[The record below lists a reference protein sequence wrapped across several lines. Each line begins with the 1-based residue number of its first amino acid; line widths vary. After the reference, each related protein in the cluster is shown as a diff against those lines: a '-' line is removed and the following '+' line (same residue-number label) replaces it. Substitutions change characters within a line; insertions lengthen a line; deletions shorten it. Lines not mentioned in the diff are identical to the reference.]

1 MSKKNISIGKS
12 YRRTI
17 VAVILLVVV
26 HYALLRWMDGS
37 NAFAVL
43 TASGQ
48 NAPMLTTLGAMT
60 LVGLRMYLYL
70 VVPGMAIAR
79 GTRPYAGMPID
90 FVNVMKPELRHR
102 RLDRSTVR

>member
-1 MSKKNISIGKS
+1 MRKRKEVSIGKS
-12 YRRTI
+12 YRRTF

-48 NAPMLTTLGAMT
+48 NAPMSTTVGAMA
-60 LVGLRMYLYL
+60 LIGLRMYLYL

-79 GTRPYAGMPID
+79 LGNAT
-90 FVNVMKPELRHR
+90 LRWYVD
-102 RLDRSTVR
+102 RLCKRNATSSASSIA

>member
-1 MSKKNISIGKS
+1 MSKKKTTLTQS

-17 VAVILLVVV
+17 ITVMILIAV

-43 TASGQ
+43 TSSG
-48 NAPMLTTLGAMT
+48 NNTPPMTTAAAMT
-60 LVGLRMYLYL
+60 FVGLRLYLYL

-79 GTRPYAGMPID
+79 LCSATLMWYSQQATAEVLPQ
-90 FVNVMKPELRHR
+90 NN
-102 RLDRSTVR
+102 

>member
-26 HYALLRWMDGS
+26 HYALLRLMDGS

-79 GTRPYAGMPID
+79 LGNATLRWYAD
-90 FVNVMKPELRHR
+90 
-102 RLDRSTVR
+102 RLCERNEAGIASPTA

>member
-79 GTRPYAGMPID
+79 LGNATLRWYAD
-90 FVNVMKPELRHR
+90 RLRER
-102 RLDRSTVR
+102 NEAGIASPTA

>member
-1 MSKKNISIGKS
+1 MSKNVSIKKS

-17 VAVILLVVV
+17 VAIILLVVV

-37 NAFAVL
+37 KAFAVL

-48 NAPMLTTLGAMT
+48 NTPMLTTLGAMT

-79 GTRPYAGMPID
+79 LGNATLRWYVDQNCDRKAAID
-90 FVNVMKPELRHR
+90 SA
-102 RLDRSTVR
+102 STA